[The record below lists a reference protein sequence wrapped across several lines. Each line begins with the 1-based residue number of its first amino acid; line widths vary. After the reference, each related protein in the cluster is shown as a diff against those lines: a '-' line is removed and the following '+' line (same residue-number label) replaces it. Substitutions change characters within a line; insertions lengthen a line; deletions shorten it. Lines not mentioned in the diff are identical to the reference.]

1 MLVAGQEHASTPPAS
16 PSSTP
21 GKFVDI
27 TERSGINFRYQAS
40 HTSKKYLPETMG
52 AGVALFDYDNDGRL
66 DIFLVN
72 GAPLG
77 DPTAKGTIPQK
88 TGLQYWNRLYHQKT
102 DGTFEDVTEKTA
114 LQGTG
119 YGIGLAV
126 RDYDND
132 GYEDLYVTP
141 YGGNKLYPTTSNCH

>member
-1 MLVAGQEHASTPPAS
+1 MKRWTKTDIRHCRYRNLDARFVILFLCLLPVPLILVAGQEHASTPRAS

-27 TERSGINFRYQAS
+27 TARSGINFRYQAS

-72 GAPLG
+72 GAPLA
-77 DPTAKGTIPQK
+77 DPTVKGTIPQK
-88 TGLQYWNRLYHQKT
+88 TGPQYWNRRVAH
-102 DGTFEDVTEKTA
+102 
-114 LQGTG
+114 
-119 YGIGLAV
+119 
-126 RDYDND
+126 R
-132 GYEDLYVTP
+132 
-141 YGGNKLYPTTSNCH
+141 